1 VGGVFAVLAG
11 GLVLALIV
19 AILEFFWISMK
30 SHDGTD
36 QLTMTEKM
44 VRDWKFAACHTKAR
58 LHSSS
63 KRVNLPCSVPASPS
77 SLKQGV

>member
-1 VGGVFAVLAG
+1 LASVGGVFAVLAG

-63 KRVNLPCSVPASPS
+63 KRVN
-77 SLKQGV
+77 

>member
-1 VGGVFAVLAG
+1 MANVGGVFAVLAG

-19 AILEFFWISMK
+19 AILEFFWISK
-30 SHDGTD
+30 KDDTD

-44 VRDWKFAACHTKAR
+44 VRDWKFAACNTKAR

-63 KRVNLPCSVPASPS
+63 KRVNVPFDDCLDS
-77 SLKQGV
+77 S